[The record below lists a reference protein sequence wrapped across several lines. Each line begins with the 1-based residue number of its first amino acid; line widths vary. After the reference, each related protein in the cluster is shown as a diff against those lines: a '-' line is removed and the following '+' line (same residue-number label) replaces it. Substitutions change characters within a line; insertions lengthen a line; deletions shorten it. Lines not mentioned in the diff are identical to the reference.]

1 MIVKR
6 AEGHENDLMHCSI
19 VALPGAMPG
28 GRLSQRAHP
37 VLKREAS
44 RMGLAMVL
52 LVLLAAT
59 SGY

>member
-6 AEGHENDLMHCSI
+6 AKGHENDLMRCNIST
-19 VALPGAMPG
+19 LPGVVPG
-28 GRLSQRAHP
+28 GRLLPRTHP

-52 LVLLAAT
+52 LVLLA
-59 SGY
+59 SGSGH

>member
-1 MIVKR
+1 
-6 AEGHENDLMHCSI
+6 MHCSI